1 MIDELALVHVLLGAV
16 ALISCL
22 SVENRRAIRT
32 MPRGLWVVVILLV
45 PVAGPVAWF
54 AAGRP
59 HALTRRRRWRIRGR
73 ADPPRPPAPDDD
85 ADFLRSLG
93 GSAGHDGDSA
103 PSGSAPP
110 GSAPPGS
117 APPGSAPPG
126 SAPSGSAPPGSERPD
141 PEAERPDP
149 EAERPDPEAERP
161 DPDR

>member
-117 APPGSAPPG
+117 
-126 SAPSGSAPPGSERPD
+126 ERPD